1 MAENQPFEI
10 PQQLRELA
18 ENNVE
23 QARAAYAQF
32 MDAMTQAIGM
42 WFSAMPQNEM
52 TAGFKVV
59 QERAI
64 RFGKQNIEAG
74 LKFASELASA
84 TDFQDMLA
92 IQTRYAQTQMQNYA
106 LQAQELGR
114 LMAGAAQNIQPRR

>member
-1 MAENQPFEI
+1 
-10 PQQLRELA
+10 
-18 ENNVE
+18 
-23 QARAAYAQF
+23 
-32 MDAMTQAIGM
+32 MDAMTQAMGM

-52 TAGFKVV
+52 TAGFKLV
-59 QERAI
+59 QERSI

-92 IQTRYAQTQMQNYA
+92 IQTRYAQAQMKNYA

-114 LMAGAAQNIQPRR
+114 LMAGAAQNKQPRK